1 MIQKRRRG
9 LLGFLLVMIFL
20 ISACTAPHLNEAKK
34 QYELALMSDSPLQH
48 YQAALEELDSALE
61 RDQNLFQAYAIK
73 GLIYRNL
80 EDYERATENLEI
92 AKQGS
97 FSGQLQWVPVV
108 MNLTYGDICH
118 AQATTAIRSGDWER
132 ARSYQETALEFF
144 SNVINTSFG
153 NLEVSSDQGE
163 FGITMNDLYMKSQGR
178 WAAGK
183 SQMATI
189 EGSGFKNKEQQN
201 EILRE
206 VTTRLSSL
214 VEAYPESTSLRYYLA
229 EGYRKRALTI
239 RKTDPTESE
248 RLKTQA
254 MSQLRVCA
262 ELGLSENLRNP
273 AAQLF
278 SILSKGTEPEV
289 EQKLMLSEQE
299 RLQKLQSRP

>member
-1 MIQKRRRG
+1 MVQKRRKG
-9 LLGFLLVMIFL
+9 FLGFLLVMTFL
-20 ISACTAPHLNEAKK
+20 ISACTAPHLNEAKR
-34 QYELALMSDSPLQH
+34 QYERALLSDNPLPH
-48 YQAALEELDSALE
+48 YQAALEELDSVLG
-61 RDQNLFQAYAIK
+61 RDQGQFQAYAIK

-108 MNLTYGDICH
+108 MNLTYGDIFH

-132 ARSYQETALEFF
+132 ARSYQETALEFS
-144 SNVINTSFG
+144 SNVIDTSFG
-153 NLEVSSDQGE
+153 SLEDFSEHGE
-163 FGITMNDLYMKSQGR
+163 FGVTMEELYMKAQGR

-189 EGSGFKNKEQQN
+189 EGSGFKNKERQN
-201 EILRE
+201 ELLQE

-229 EGYRKRALTI
+229 DGYRKRALTI
-239 RKTDPTESE
+239 RRTDPAESE
-248 RLKTQA
+248 RLQTQA

-262 ELGLSENLRNP
+262 ELGISGDLRNP

-278 SILSKGTEPEV
+278 SILSKGAEPEI
-289 EQKLMLSEQE
+289 EQKLMGLAPV
-299 RLQKLQSRP
+299 R